1 MFMNPTS
8 VPEVGAVEPIDT
20 DNVSGVTPLVGVT
33 ISQLLLEKADTVKFA
48 GPPDDVICSA
58 CVGADAPLKVSCGGK
73 AVSELLCARAV
84 SIEHSRAGSRTARRN
99 QDICV
104 VFTIFS

>member
-1 MFMNPTS
+1 
-8 VPEVGAVEPIDT
+8 
-20 DNVSGVTPLVGVT
+20 
-33 ISQLLLEKADTVKFA
+33 
-48 GPPDDVICSA
+48 
-58 CVGADAPLKVSCGGK
+58 
-73 AVSELLCARAV
+73 V